1 MTRVGFAG
9 LGRMGTPMARNVLRA
24 GFELTVY
31 NRTQERAEPLERE
44 GAAVAETP
52 AALGRGA
59 DVLVT
64 MVADAGAAEAVLLGD
79 DGALASLAPG
89 SIAIEM
95 STIGPHAA
103 RRLAAAAAERDI
115 ELLDAPV
122 SGSVSVAE
130 AAQLTTIVGGSR
142 DAFER
147 ARPVL
152 RAMTKAQLYL
162 GPSGAGAA
170 MKLALNSAVALAN
183 EAIAEA
189 LALAEGAGIP
199 REDAYEVLRAS
210 VVASPFLEY
219 KRAAFLEPGETP
231 VAFTTAQMRKDLTL
245 ALDFAEERGARM
257 PATGTVADVLDI
269 AGRTGL
275 GEADIARVADVLRS
289 HDDKGDTR

>member
-1 MTRVGFAG
+1 MTRIGFAG
-9 LGRMGTPMARNVLRA
+9 LGRMGKPMARNVLRA

-31 NRTQERAEPLERE
+31 NRTRQCAEPLERE

-89 SIAIEM
+89 SIIIEM

-103 RRLAAAAAERDI
+103 RLLAAAAAGKGVD
-115 ELLDAPV
+115 LLDAPV

-130 AAQLTTIVGGSR
+130 AAQLTTIVGGQR
-142 DAFER
+142 DAFKR

-152 RAMTKAQLYL
+152 EAMTKAQFYL

-219 KRAAFLEPGETP
+219 KRAAFIEPGQTP

-245 ALDFAEERGARM
+245 ALDFAEERGVRM
-257 PATGTVADVLDI
+257 PATRTVAEVFDI
-269 AGRTGL
+269 AGRAGF
-275 GEADIARVADVLRS
+275 GEADFARVADVLRS
-289 HDDKGDTR
+289 LDDKGDAR